1 MKNKKIF
8 FSLVVGLSILIL
20 LSSNVFAAKY
30 TIIFNGPMPA
40 THNLTKAEEKFAELV
55 EDRTNGDIEVKLYI
69 GAVLGGGR
77 EALEAVRIG
86 TQTMVDAALAP
97 VVAYE
102 PAFGVLN
109 LPYLFTSREQWY
121 TLLDGSLGTE
131 LLEKL
136 EDYGFVGLG
145 YPENGIRHLT
155 NNVRPVYK
163 WEDLKGIKVRVMQSP
178 IFIATFKALKALPT
192 PIPWAEL
199 YMALQQ
205 GVVDAQENP
214 VVNIYGAK
222 LYEVQKYL
230 SLTGHTYDPNIYFI
244 NKDFFYN
251 LPQEYQEILRETAKE
266 VITWQREQAQRDEKA
281 QLQELAEYMK
291 INQLSTQEL
300 VRFRAQCKSVYEE
313 QEKFIGKEIIEKW
326 VNAVE

>member
-1 MKNKKIF
+1 
-8 FSLVVGLSILIL
+8 
-20 LSSNVFAAKY
+20 
-30 TIIFNGPMPA
+30 
-40 THNLTKAEEKFAELV
+40 
-55 EDRTNGDIEVKLYI
+55 
-69 GAVLGGGR
+69 
-77 EALEAVRIG
+77 
-86 TQTMVDAALAP
+86 
-97 VVAYE
+97 
-102 PAFGVLN
+102 
-109 LPYLFTSREQWY
+109 
-121 TLLDGSLGTE
+121 
-131 LLEKL
+131 
-136 EDYGFVGLG
+136 
-145 YPENGIRHLT
+145 
-155 NNVRPVYK
+155 
-163 WEDLKGIKVRVMQSP
+163 MQSP

-281 QLQELAEYMK
+281 QLQELAEYME

>member
-1 MKNKKIF
+1 MNKNKKVF
-8 FSLVVGLSILIL
+8 LNLVGILFILIL
-20 LSSNVFAAKY
+20 LGSNVFAAKY

-40 THNLTKAEEKFAELV
+40 GHNLTLAEEKFAKLV
-55 EDRTNGDIEVKLYI
+55 EDRTNGDIKVKLYT

-77 EALEAVRIG
+77 EALEAVRVG

-97 VVAYE
+97 VVSYE
-102 PAFGVLN
+102 PAFGVLS

-121 TLLDGSLGTE
+121 TLLDGPLGTN
-131 LLEKL
+131 LLKKL

-145 YPENGIRHLT
+145 YPENGIRHVT
-155 NNVRPVYK
+155 NNVRPIYK
-163 WEDLKGIKVRVMQSP
+163 WEDLKGIKIRVMQSP
-178 IFIATFKALKALPT
+178 VFIATFKALGALPT

-199 YMALQQ
+199 YSALQQ

-214 VVNIYGAK
+214 IVNIYGAK

-251 LPQEYQEILRETAKE
+251 LPQEYQKILRETAKE
-266 VITWQREQAQRDEKA
+266 VIAWQRKQAQADEKV
-281 QLQELAEYMK
+281 QIQKLGKME
-291 INQLSTQEL
+291 INQISSQEL

-313 QEKFIGKEIIEKW
+313 QEKFIGKEIVEKW
-326 VNAVE
+326 LNAVK